1 MNSLIQSHTETATSR
16 LTGNAITVCL
26 GTAFL
31 KSMANFTAILE
42 SQQVIS
48 NHNDTLMFI
57 HGAQHPF
64 VVLSFG
70 HLILLI
76 IYNRFKLYTGAA
88 ASYKFP
94 KEARCLRVCGIL
106 SFNFTVST
114 GIRFLTWFLFCSDI
128 TLTVCYHERRYFT
141 LQVMVAQLPKSG
153 LTGYGLWGSGGTA
166 NDNDNS
172 FKMNGC
178 GAHTVTSVLHE

>member
-70 HLILLI
+70 HLILLM
-76 IYNRFKLYTGAA
+76 IYNWFKLYTGAV

-114 GIRFLTWFLFCSDI
+114 GIRFLTRFLFCSSV
-128 TLTVCYHERRYFT
+128 TLTVCCHERRYFT
-141 LQVMVAQLPKSG
+141 LQVMASRLLKSG
-153 LTGYGLWGSGGTA
+153 LTGLWGRGHTA